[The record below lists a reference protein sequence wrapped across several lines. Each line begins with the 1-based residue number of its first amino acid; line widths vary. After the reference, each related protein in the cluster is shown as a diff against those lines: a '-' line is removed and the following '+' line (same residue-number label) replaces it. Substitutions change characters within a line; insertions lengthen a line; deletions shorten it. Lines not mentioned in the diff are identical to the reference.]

1 MGSQIQQADN
11 NAQIQVN
18 SFHSAKNC
26 DGLGCSGNFNTC
38 IAVFLLLLHREL
50 NMMIGDF
57 DNVRALQDGSRGKYL
72 KFFVVNKSYQDKT
85 ISLFSAG
92 KI

>member
-1 MGSQIQQADN
+1 
-11 NAQIQVN
+11 
-18 SFHSAKNC
+18 
-26 DGLGCSGNFNTC
+26 
-38 IAVFLLLLHREL
+38 
-50 NMMIGDF
+50 MMIGDF